1 MLDCMR
7 LSLLVMNVPLTPSQW
22 IFWWRLTEIV
32 VIVANSFHLSSWCW
46 WCECLYS
53 PCVCNCSGDQHNYCP
68 LCFIIYFP
76 CYHTIT
82 ASPGHLG
89 AARDNY
95 FIGTDCCYH
104 LLGWDTDD
112 NQHHTATG
120 KMRPLMTLNDK
131 TDSDSDL
138 HYAILLSVSLGVS
151 LDSIRKN

>member
-1 MLDCMR
+1 M
-7 LSLLVMNVPLTPSQW
+7 
-22 IFWWRLTEIV
+22 TEIL
-32 VIVANSFHLSSWCW
+32 VIVANSFISHHHDVGGATVCTQLG
-46 WCECLYS
+46 
-53 PCVCNCSGDQHNYCP
+53 VCNCSGDQHNYCP

-89 AARDNY
+89 AARSNY

-120 KMRPLMTLNDK
+120 KMRLTLN
-131 TDSDSDL
+131 
-138 HYAILLSVSLGVS
+138 VEC
-151 LDSIRKN
+151 